1 MVAVI
6 DLAQIFERD
15 SGADAGRWYYSIAY
29 RLLRQLRLK
38 TDLQAWWQDK
48 SFLSNRQRLVEFY
61 VEVILQN
68 ISERVVVFIDE
79 VQYIEATAVD
89 TFHWPRVRTA
99 AAMCAGAL
107 LAGIVSMKSIDYIL
121 TSDLFWGSTMQPL
134 GSALTLVGLAWI
146 VKLRKTLDAVNEGNT
161 GRPVGP
167 LWYYWIK
174 YVVPVGIIVIL
185 ALGLDDLFGAFSG

>member
-1 MVAVI
+1 MAWGS
-6 DLAQIFERD
+6 LFSALFF
-15 SGADAGRWYYSIAY
+15 G
-29 RLLRQLRLK
+29 LLFF
-38 TDLQAWWQDK
+38 AA
-48 SFLSNRQRLVEFY
+48 FLSAVAAFEVLVT
-61 VEVILQN
+61 
-68 ISERVVVFIDE
+68 
-79 VQYIEATAVD
+79 TAVD